1 MKSDEKIRTPYKI
14 ETGNDNL
21 ITVTFLKEETEE
33 NNTKTIQLFLENLD
47 KIANANPDK
56 KYNLIT
62 DMSPIP
68 SATHANVESQKLIA
82 NSKVFQKFAKIAVV
96 SKSLK
101 IKVLI
106 ISLSTLTG
114 KFENVRWF
122 DEKEKALVWLNSPT
136 P

>member
-1 MKSDEKIRTPYKI
+1 MKSDEEIRASHKI

-21 ITVTFLKEETEE
+21 ITVTFLKEETKE
-33 NNTKTIQLFLENLD
+33 NNTKTMKLFLEDLD

-56 KYNLIT
+56 KYNLLA

-68 SATHANVESQKLIA
+68 STSSTTAESQKLIA
-82 NSKVFQKFAKIAVV
+82 NTKVFQKFARIAVV

-114 KFENVRWF
+114 KFKNVSWF
-122 DEKEKALVWLNSPT
+122 DEKEKALGWLNSST